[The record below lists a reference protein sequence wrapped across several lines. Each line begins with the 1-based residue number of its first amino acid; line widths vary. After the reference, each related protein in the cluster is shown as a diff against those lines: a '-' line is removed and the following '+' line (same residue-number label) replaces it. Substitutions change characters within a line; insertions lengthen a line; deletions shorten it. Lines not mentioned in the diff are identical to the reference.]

1 MREVNIAWKPLKEM
15 LHSLQKNNIIIENDA
30 DHINDGRISVYYT
43 LTNKGDR
50 IYVYLKNTKNHVNEI
65 LSLLT

>member
-15 LHSLQKNNIIIENDA
+15 LHSLLKNNIIKEIDA
-30 DHINDGRISVYYT
+30 NHINDGRTSVYYI

-50 IYVYLKNTKNHVNEI
+50 IYEYLKNTKNHVNEI
-65 LSLLT
+65 ISILS